1 MATRTTTAPAA
12 QARRRTTPDAHAFP
26 TRPYDLVK
34 EFVIALLVVA
44 VLTAA
49 LAAIFSSPDE
59 KAITMRNW
67 AAAAP
72 NDVVATATGELAGT
86 TTSAGYGPPYNDAAT
101 GQQLGPLKLQQWG
114 GIRVPVDSGQ
124 DLVIAPLSM
133 QVTSPVLRAALARWN
148 AASPDQRTTWATAYG
163 DALAK
168 APDGAPARVA
178 AGDYGP
184 VPSLAASFLTLA
196 RSGGLE
202 GSLTS
207 SGTFYGGDATRS
219 LLLLADGAYLEDQAR
234 ARQLGGDQWGMMN
247 ETGNYPG
254 QPWMW
259 LYTFWYQIEPFSS
272 SGNADALVWGLM
284 MVLSA
289 GLVLLPFLPGL
300 RSIPRWIP
308 VHRLIWRDWY
318 RQHPQRPVAAPPVPG
333 PRQAPAPAADRSPA
347 DRSPADR

>member
-1 MATRTTTAPAA
+1 VTT
-12 QARRRTTPDAHAFP
+12 ARRRRTPDAHDFP

-34 EFVIALLVVA
+34 EFVLALVVVA

-59 KAITMRNW
+59 KAITMRDW
-67 AAAAP
+67 ATAAP

-86 TTSAGYGPPYNDAAT
+86 TTSAGYGPPYNDAAS

-114 GIRVPVDSGQ
+114 GIRIPVDSAQ
-124 DLVIAPLSM
+124 DLVLTPLA
-133 QVTSPVLRAALARWN
+133 QQANGPALRAALAGWN
-148 AASPDQRTTWATAYG
+148 AASPDQRTAWATAYG

-168 APDGAPARVA
+168 APDGNPAQVAP
-178 AGDYGP
+178 GDYGP
-184 VPSLAASFLTLA
+184 VPTLTAGFLSLA
-196 RSGGLE
+196 RGGGLE

-207 SGTFYGGDATRS
+207 SGTFYGGNATRS

-234 ARQLGGDQWGMMN
+234 ARNLGGDQWGMMN

-259 LYTFWYQIEPFSS
+259 LYTFWYQVEPFSS

-284 MVLSA
+284 VVLSA
-289 GLVLLPFLPGL
+289 GLVLLPFIPGL

-318 RQHPQRPVAAPPVPG
+318 RDHPSS
-333 PRQAPAPAADRSPA
+333 PAAEATVPRPRTASEAEGKPA
-347 DRSPADR
+347 ATPSTSV